1 MRGLD
6 DAQTTATQGRTPLPK
21 PSATALAC
29 GAKPSAMALAYGAKP
44 SAIALAYEVLDHWPT
59 AGFVVEEKCPPS
71 LGVASAQ
78 TSTNR
83 AGGEDEVFGKAHDTN
98 TSYLALP
105 FLSERTSHASTQS
118 SVIRVYTISER
129 LRLAR
134 ISVEGRE
141 IRRGAS
147 FEVMRNGRIIGLIR
161 IRSLWAEG
169 GPCASLCEEGWV
181 QWVGGVSL
189 CVGDRLRG
197 ASLRERSW
205 GEWVR
210 KAPQEGK
217 DLVWWYALCYTGTLS
232 QGQRLQCMRED
243 QHRGYAW
250 IRSFTLQPVC
260 SDSGQL
266 ALVALERSPVLC
278 EGDLWF
284 SLD

>member
-6 DAQTTATQGRTPLPK
+6 DAQTTAEKGRSPHLQPSGVTHAYEAK
-21 PSATALAC
+21 PNATALFYE
-29 GAKPSAMALAYGAKP
+29 AKPNAM
-44 SAIALAYEVLDHWPT
+44 ALAYEVLDHWPT
-59 AGFVVEEKCPPS
+59 AGFVVEEKGPP
-71 LGVASAQ
+71 LIEAASAK
-78 TSTNR
+78 TNTNKT
-83 AGGEDEVFGKAHDTN
+83 GGGDEVFGKAHDTN
-98 TSYLALP
+98 TSRLALP
-105 FLSERTSHASTQS
+105 FSPERTSPASAQS
-118 SVIRVYTISER
+118 SVIRVYTISDR

-134 ISVEGRE
+134 LSVEGQE

-147 FEVMRNGRIIGLIR
+147 FEVMRNGRMIGVIR
-161 IRSLWAEG
+161 LRSLWADS

-197 ASLRERSW
+197 ASLRECPW

-210 KAPQEGK
+210 KAPQQGK
-217 DLVWWYALCYTGTLS
+217 DLVWWYALCYTGALS
-232 QGQRLQCMRED
+232 QGQRLRCLRED

-250 IRSFTLQPVC
+250 IRSLTLQPA
-260 SDSGQL
+260 SGSGQM
-266 ALVALERSPVLC
+266 ALVALEGSPVLR